1 MRGFDAALAASA
13 SVVEAALERALPK
26 DGGPEARLF
35 AAMRYATLGGGK
47 RLRAFLAI
55 ETARA
60 LGSADQGPRRAGA
73 AIECVHAYSL
83 IHDDLPAMDD
93 DDLRRGRPTT
103 HRAFDEATAILAGD
117 ALQALAFE
125 ILADPLTDAIA
136 EVRAALC
143 FGLARAIGLA
153 GMVGGQMLDI
163 NAEQA
168 TAPLS
173 VEEIARLQAMKTGAL
188 LAFSVEA
195 GTRLAGAG
203 AAARAALATYGRA
216 IGAAFQIADDI
227 LDVES
232 DAATLGKRAGKDA
245 EQNKATLVGSLGL
258 DGARRELA
266 RLVDEAVAAV
276 DAAGV
281 GAKGDALRATARFVA
296 NRKT

>member
-1 MRGFDAALAASA
+1 
-13 SVVEAALERALPK
+13 
-26 DGGPEARLF
+26 
-35 AAMRYATLGGGK
+35 
-47 RLRAFLAI
+47 
-55 ETARA
+55 
-60 LGSADQGPRRAGA
+60 
-73 AIECVHAYSL
+73 
-83 IHDDLPAMDD
+83 
-93 DDLRRGRPTT
+93 
-103 HRAFDEATAILAGD
+103 
-117 ALQALAFE
+117 
-125 ILADPLTDAIA
+125 
-136 EVRAALC
+136 
-143 FGLARAIGLA
+143 
-153 GMVGGQMLDI
+153 MLDI

-173 VEEIARLQAMKTGAL
+173 LEEIARLQAMKTGAL

-203 AAARAALATYGRA
+203 ATARAALATYGRA

-258 DGARRELA
+258 EGARRELA
-266 RLVDEAVAAV
+266 RLVDEAVSAV